1 MRRRE
6 FISLVGG
13 AAATWTA
20 AWTLAAHA
28 QQKTYL
34 IGFMGNSTAA
44 LEANLLNAF
53 REGLREAGY
62 EEGRN
67 ITIKYLW
74 ADGQYDRF
82 STLVSELVAAKVDV
96 IVTAGT
102 PAALAVKQNPTNIPL
117 VMVAVGDPVGTG
129 LVENLAHPGGKLTG
143 LSSIAPDLEG
153 KRLQLLREVVPG
165 LSHVVML
172 INSLNPF
179 HIASVRQA
187 LAAAQTLGIRL
198 QQLDVHKSD
207 DIDGVLAALR
217 KDRPDGLFILADRVF
232 LHNRQRIADFAV
244 EQRLPSINAYEELVE
259 AGGLMSYGPSYEDMH
274 RRAATYVDKILK
286 GAKPGN
292 LPIEQ
297 PTKFTLHHQSR
308 DGEDTRRDNT
318 VTIARSC
325 RSFDRMRRREFVA
338 GLILAPLPHSIA
350 VFMTQR
356 VPANASRACGP
367 RRRIEM
373 YAEHWR
379 MIECMVFFNC

>member
-1 MRRRE
+1 MDIRRARAAE
-6 FISLVGG
+6 NIPHRLHGQLHRGVGSQS
-13 AAATWTA
+13 
-20 AWTLAAHA
+20 A
-28 QQKTYL
+28 QRV
-34 IGFMGNSTAA
+34 
-44 LEANLLNAF
+44 

-67 ITIKYLW
+67 IKIKYLW

-187 LAAAQTLGIRL
+187 LAAAQTLGIKL

-232 LHNRQRIADFAV
+232 LHNRQRIADFAL

-297 PTKFTLHHQSR
+297 PTKFTFIVNL
-308 DGEDTRRDNT
+308 GTAKT
-318 VTIARSC
+318 LGVTIPSQLLGLA
-325 RSFDRMRRREFVA
+325 DR
-338 GLILAPLPHSIA
+338 LI
-350 VFMTQR
+350 
-356 VPANASRACGP
+356 
-367 RRRIEM
+367 E
-373 YAEHWR
+373 
-379 MIECMVFFNC
+379 